1 MNFVKNSW
9 SVCSGLQT
17 LVNSNLS
24 QKIAVNMIPFSNH
37 LTINKSGIH
46 TAVFGD
52 GLNLLNASYNDV
64 KNVNVLR
71 NGSMAISSNY
81 ISVRNKGKKGKWA
94 VGPTKIKGRTPG
106 KSRGLKVYDGQRVPI
121 GTCLVNQMRPVI
133 FPGWNVSFKSLYVKN
148 YL

>member
-1 MNFVKNSW
+1 M
-9 SVCSGLQT
+9 CPGLQK

-24 QKIAVNMIPFSNH
+24 QKIVVNRIPFTNQ

-46 TAVFGD
+46 TAVFGN
-52 GLNLLNASYNDV
+52 GFKLLNPSYNDDV
-64 KNVNVLR
+64 KNVNVLN
-71 NGSMAISSNY
+71 NGRLAISSNY

-106 KSRGLKVYDGQRVPI
+106 KSRGLKVYDGQRIPT

-133 FPGWNVSFKSLYVKN
+133 FPGWNVSLNEFYVKN
-148 YL
+148 NLQFS